1 MTVPSPSVRAITRR
15 PRWTSDAGFSMP
27 EVVVATM
34 LTIMI
39 SGAATQALMHMTKAQ
54 KSIWN
59 RAEMHA
65 GVRGATELLQQEIGQ
80 AGKISLPAAV
90 TTTGAVTA
98 GATTLNVSS
107 AAGMFVG
114 EKLMVGA
121 GNTTEN
127 VTVTAIAGTAL
138 TVDNVATGAGT
149 GLANAHASGV
159 PVNAVGGFSSGIIPP
174 SFSSGSTATTLKLFG
189 DINSDGRMLYVE
201 YICDTARGKL
211 LRRVMPWNAASKVPV
226 ASAGVLLGNILPNPG
241 GAACFRYQE
250 QIVGPRI
257 FVTGVSVMLT
267 VQTLQRD
274 PHTNLYQVETKNLLS
289 VSPRNVFEVWELAS
303 QNVVDRVQ
311 PTPPSITALLP

>member
-1 MTVPSPSVRAITRR
+1 
-15 PRWTSDAGFSMP
+15 MP

-80 AGKISLPAAV
+80 AGRVSLPATVA
-90 TTTGAVTA
+90 TTAAATA
-98 GATTLNVSS
+98 GSRTLVVSS
-107 AAGMFVG
+107 SDGMFVG
-114 EKLMVGA
+114 EKLVVGA

-127 VTVTAIAGTAL
+127 VTVAAIAGTTL
-138 TVDNVATGAGT
+138 TVDSTATGAGT
-149 GLANAHASGV
+149 GLGNAHAAGV
-159 PVNAVGGFSSGIIPP
+159 PVNVLGGFATGIIPP
-174 SFSSGSTATTLKLFG
+174 SFGSGSTSTTLKLYG
-189 DINSDGRMLYVE
+189 DINGDGRMLYVE
-201 YICDTARGKL
+201 YTCDTARGKL
-211 LRRVMPWNAASKVPV
+211 LRRVSAWNAAVKTPL

-241 GAACFRYQE
+241 GASCFRYQE
-250 QIVGPRI
+250 QIVGPYV
-257 FVTGVSVMLT
+257 FVTGVSVTLT

-274 PHTNLYQVETKNLLS
+274 PTTNQYQVETKNLLS
-289 VSPRNVFEVWELAS
+289 VSPRNVFEAWELAS

-311 PTPPSITALLP
+311 STPPTITALLP

>member
-1 MTVPSPSVRAITRR
+1 MTAHSRSAMPT
-15 PRWTSDAGFSMP
+15 PRQRWSADAGFSMP

-39 SGAATQALMHMTKAQ
+39 SGAATQALMHMTRAQ

-80 AGKISLPAAV
+80 AGRVSLPGTV
-90 TTTGAVTA
+90 TTTAAATA
-98 GATTLNVSS
+98 GATTISVSS
-107 AAGMFVG
+107 TDGMFVG
-114 EKLMVGA
+114 EKLMLGA
-121 GNTTEN
+121 GNTSEN
-127 VTVTAIAGTAL
+127 VVISAIAGTTL
-138 TVDNVATGAGT
+138 TVDSAATGAGT
-149 GLANAHASGV
+149 GIGNAHASGV
-159 PVNAVGGFSSGIIPP
+159 PVTAVGGFSAGIIPP
-174 SFSSGSTATTLKLFG
+174 SFGSGSTATTLKLFG

-201 YICDTARGKL
+201 YTCDTARGKL
-211 LRRVMPWNAASKVPV
+211 LRRVMPWNASVKTPL

-250 QIVGPRI
+250 QIVGSRI

-274 PHTNLYQVETKNLLS
+274 PTTNQFQVETKNLLS
-289 VSPRNVFEVWELAS
+289 VSPRNVFETWELAS

-311 PTPPSITALLP
+311 SIPPSITALLP